1 MAPSAPVV
9 RRTSEEHRDHRGREV
24 RERDDR
30 VDDAGRSEAAA
41 RSRALGAPP
50 TGDVREVWAPAA
62 VLDLREA
69 QLQQQQSAMVTSVMA
84 LLPVMGSAEL
94 EAVYRACVA
103 LLNRRQSER

>member
-1 MAPSAPVV
+1 MTPA
-9 RRTSEEHRDHRGREV
+9 RDCCF
-24 RERDDR
+24 
-30 VDDAGRSEAAA
+30 
-41 RSRALGAPP
+41 
-50 TGDVREVWAPAA
+50 
-62 VLDLREA
+62 DLCVQFQA